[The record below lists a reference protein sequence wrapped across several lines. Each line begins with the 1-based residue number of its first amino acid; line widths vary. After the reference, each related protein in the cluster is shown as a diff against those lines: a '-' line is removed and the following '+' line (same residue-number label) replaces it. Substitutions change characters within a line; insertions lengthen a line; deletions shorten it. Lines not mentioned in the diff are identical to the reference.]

1 MGRSTRRLRGR
12 RDAHR
17 TRTADVFACSV
28 GMTSCWSGKIVF
40 QSFHIDDNP
49 AFGMRLVYRRAT
61 PV

>member
-1 MGRSTRRLRGR
+1 
-12 RDAHR
+12 
-17 TRTADVFACSV
+17 
-28 GMTSCWSGKIVF
+28 MTSCWSGKIVF